1 LGAQIDL
8 AANARLDVDVDPAFE
23 HGVLCDLGTVEMG
36 GAPLAAADLGYQAPG
51 HSILQL
57 RNVGDRAARVLLLGG
72 SPFAE
77 QLVMWWNFVGRS
89 HDGQL
94 PPTVGGRRRALRRRP
109 GIPGLNRA
117 TARSSTADRPTAAL
131 TAAGKNEDT

>member
-89 HDGQL
+89 HDEIARYRQQWEDADQRFGVVEGYRGSIARL
-94 PPTVGGRRRALRRRP
+94 PAPALPTVRLRP
-109 GIPGLNRA
+109 
-117 TARSSTADRPTAAL
+117 
-131 TAAGKNEDT
+131 